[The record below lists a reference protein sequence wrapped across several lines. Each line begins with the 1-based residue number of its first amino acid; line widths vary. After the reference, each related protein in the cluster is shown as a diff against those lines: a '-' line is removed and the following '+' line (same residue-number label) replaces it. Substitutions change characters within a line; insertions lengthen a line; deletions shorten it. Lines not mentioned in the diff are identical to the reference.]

1 MNNDNQNA
9 QVILKASLTRTRI
22 TKILQKKPDF
32 QLKLKLD
39 ALDSIISNLPTEEES
54 PPQQDL
60 LPFQSSSIL
69 DKAKELITARKQK
82 INFDSVYLELKK
94 ETCYEDSFNQ
104 LIVQNL
110 DKYNNHQDVTLKKAP
125 IIIKH
130 KSEQQIVHGYQLLPK
145 IAVSNQIKRK
155 KETMKL
161 LNQQLK
167 SDQQL
172 VKQQTLRELQQMKLP
187 DIFQNV
193 TINDLKQ
200 KENIQ
205 KFVLQGE
212 FYQQWKK
219 SFKLRQPP
227 SLVQSFKSM
236 NQYLLDSADYLDKV
250 NKIDKKKIKDQMES
264 LTEFVGVQYEK
275 LKIKTDPY

>member
-9 QVILKASLTRTRI
+9 QVILKASLAKTRI

-32 QLKLKLD
+32 QLKLKLN

-54 PPQQDL
+54 PPQQSMQTL
-60 LPFQSSSIL
+60 QSSSIL
-69 DKAKELITARKQK
+69 NKAKEVITSRKQK
-82 INFDSVYLELKK
+82 INFDSAYLDLKK
-94 ETCYEDSFNQ
+94 ETLEDDSFNQ
-104 LIVQNL
+104 LILENL
-110 DKYNNHQDVTLKKAP
+110 DKYAIHQDVALKKAP
-125 IIIKH
+125 AIIKH
-130 KSEQQIVHGYQLLPK
+130 KSEQQIIHGYQMLPK

-167 SDQQL
+167 IDQQL

-187 DIFQNV
+187 DIFQSV

-205 KFVLQGE
+205 KFVLQEE
-212 FYQQWKK
+212 FHQQWKK
-219 SFKLRQPP
+219 SFRLNKPP
-227 SLVQSFKSM
+227 SLVQSFLSM
-236 NQYLLDSADYLDKV
+236 NQYLLDSADYLDKI
-250 NKIDKKKIKDQMES
+250 NKIERKKLKDQMES
-264 LTEFVGVQYEK
+264 LNEFVGVQFEK
-275 LKIKTDPY
+275 LKIKTDPC